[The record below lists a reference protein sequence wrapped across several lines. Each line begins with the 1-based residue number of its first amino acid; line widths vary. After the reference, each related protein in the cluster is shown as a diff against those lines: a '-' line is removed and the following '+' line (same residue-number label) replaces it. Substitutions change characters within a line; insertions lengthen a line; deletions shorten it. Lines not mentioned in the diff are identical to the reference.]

1 MNKKTRTRGEAVDG
15 TDSGWCAERFQELLA
30 STAMVFSFQMILR
43 SELMQDKWNKMK
55 QGS

>member
-55 QGS
+55 